1 MNKMTAKT
9 FVVVIMLALALC
21 VPALQNKKP
30 EANVIIGYYAES
42 LCPDCIAFSNGPLT
56 KAFQQASNSNQSIL
70 NATCRDAAKM
80 DCVIDM
86 ICAFYRTTR

>member
-70 NATCRDAAKM
+70 NATCRDAAKT

-86 ICAFYRTTR
+86 ICTFYRTTQ